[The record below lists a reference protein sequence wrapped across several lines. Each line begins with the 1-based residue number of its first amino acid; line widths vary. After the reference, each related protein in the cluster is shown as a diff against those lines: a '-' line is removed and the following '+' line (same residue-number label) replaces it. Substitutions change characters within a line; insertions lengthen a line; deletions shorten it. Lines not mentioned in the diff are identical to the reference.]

1 MPLSRLVKGIE
12 HEELCRKDGESITVP
27 APVGGTVSGKM
38 VIIGSLVGIASI
50 TAVEGATVA
59 LQTEGVYAYPK
70 TAALAIA
77 VGDKLYYDAT
87 NDVLNKTA
95 SGNKLVGIAVEAAA
109 DAAATV
115 NVKLGAPVF

>member
-1 MPLSRLVKGIE
+1 MKNYVESGK
-12 HEELCRKDGESITVP
+12 SITVP
-27 APVGGTVSGKM
+27 APAGGTVSGKM
-38 VIIGSLVGIASI
+38 VIIGSLVGIASKS
-50 TAVEGATVA
+50 TAETELVA
-59 LQTEGVYAYPK
+59 LQTEGVYSYAK

-95 SGNKLVGIAVEAAA
+95 SGNKLVGIAVEAAV